1 MIGVRS
7 KHLLGLRMI
16 SQVPEHSRAD
26 FISLLTL
33 VNEECVKMLSLTDG

>member
-7 KHLLGLRMI
+7 KHLLGLEII
-16 SQVPEHSRAD
+16 SQVPEHSRTKI
-26 FISLLTL
+26 ISLLTF